1 MKYPTAAVFTAIT
14 FVVTAL
20 GAGQAYDVKAMGMY
34 HACLIV
40 SLVALV
46 ALVIISSN

>member
-1 MKYPTAAVFTAIT
+1 MKYPTAAVFTAI
-14 FVVTAL
+14 VLVATAL
-20 GAGQAYDVKAMGMY
+20 GAGRAYDINAMGMY

-46 ALVIISSN
+46 ALVIIASN